1 MNLSVIITAG
11 GIGKRFS
18 SEVPKQFLSL
28 IGTPVLMH
36 TINTF
41 HNWGAMTEIILTVPK
56 EWASYW
62 EKLIKKH
69 DFKIPHRIVDGGK
82 ERYHS
87 IKNALDMC
95 SGDYVMIHDGVR
107 PLVDKGTL
115 NRCRNALKNNKP
127 LIIPGTI
134 NAYSAKL
141 AELANHN
148 SIYLSGSGVAAAS
161 YGLPDLGVTTL
172 ENVLIDAKRITSATS
187 LPLLVD
193 IDTGWGDFDAISNT
207 IIEMGNANVAAVHI
221 EDQIFDKR
229 CGHRPNKQL
238 VSTDE
243 MQDRLKAALDAKIDD
258 SFFIMARTDAL
269 ASEGIEKAIERCGK
283 YLDVGA
289 DGIFFEAAVSIE
301 EYKEFKNNFSAPLLA
316 NITEFGKTPLFTQK
330 ELSDVGVDMV
340 LYPLTA
346 FRAMSLSAEKIYNSI
361 IKDGTQEPLLDI
373 MQTREELYEVLDY
386 YNFEKQLD
394 EQFENNNKESS

>member
-1 MNLSVIITAG
+1 MKPG
-11 GIGKRFS
+11 QKF
-18 SEVPKQFLSL
+18 
-28 IGTPVLMH
+28 
-36 TINTF
+36 
-41 HNWGAMTEIILTVPK
+41 
-56 EWASYW
+56 
-62 EKLIKKH
+62 
-69 DFKIPHRIVDGGK
+69 
-82 ERYHS
+82 
-87 IKNALDMC
+87 
-95 SGDYVMIHDGVR
+95 
-107 PLVDKGTL
+107 
-115 NRCRNALKNNKP
+115 RNALKNNKP

-172 ENVLIDAKRITSATS
+172 ENVLIDVKRITSATS

-238 VSTDE
+238 VSIDE

-289 DGIFFEAAVSIE
+289 DGIFFEAVVSIE